1 MNQPQ
6 MTNEMLEA
14 ESSLPDG
21 SYRAV
26 HAIWDQS
33 EKIFADVLY
42 QSGLLPVRQRN
53 KTDTHVFVNHKKQ
66 IKINSLKK
74 KSKAHLTKLD
84 LIRLQE
90 EHMPRLK

>member
-1 MNQPQ
+1 MNQQQ

-26 HAIWDQS
+26 HTIWDQS
-33 EKIFADVLY
+33 AKIFADVLN
-42 QSGLLPVRQRN
+42 QSRSLPARQGN

-74 KSKAHLTKLD
+74 KSKTHLTKLE

-90 EHMPRLK
+90 EHKPWLK